1 MMSSHN
7 GSAQL
12 SPVLFL
18 DLQGEPMRFFLRPGV
33 SKAEL
38 QPIIKAGGGVVC
50 KVQEPGAILLLDP
63 EQVAKVPAMLAN
75 CYISTKYIRDCVE
88 KNQQLDMEDYKLN
101 NGGAQARPVK
111 RKQERGRMGY
121 TPEDDAVILSYISKH
136 MQEARGNVV
145 WREMERLRVT
155 DHSWQSMKDRYRK
168 HLCLQSNSPKMT
180 SLWSPPDRKPSPD
193 RTHLKTSPEE
203 TSLPPVIEKTQIRT
217 PPGQEPQACS
227 SKKRHAET
235 SPEKDARLVP
245 ESSPGQSVKHVM
257 HPQASS
263 EAAHA
268 QSPVRKKHRESSPES
283 GCLDTLVEED
293 GVLRKDTDALAERQV
308 VVQQS
313 SETNRNPVN
322 PGRNGEVVM
331 KNRRTVT
338 PVKGKLGILE
348 MAIMEFEEDDET
360 DEEILDL
367 SLSKRPQADPEAS
380 ACEHDL
386 DVNTSREILDDHTN
400 RKAQIELQPGK
411 SGPQDHRSNG
421 AVKKNIPAASNV
433 HTFLFESQEELTNDV
448 AFSQAQL
455 EEAKHLL
462 RTLMRESKQDLCSV
476 TKALLKNSGEVQV
489 ALRYLLAGDKGRTEG
504 PFWTRHDDNLL
515 LSAHPSQ
522 HNLHLKYGEEGMAK
536 RIAFLDTE

>member
-1 MMSSHN
+1 MMSSDN
-7 GSAQL
+7 GNAQL

-18 DLQGEPMRFFLRPGV
+18 DLQGEPMRFFLCPGA
-33 SKAEL
+33 SKAQL

-75 CYISTKYIRDCVE
+75 CYISTQYIRDSVE
-88 KNQQLDMEDYKLN
+88 KNQQLDVDDYKFN
-101 NGGAQARPVK
+101 NGGEQARPEQRK
-111 RKQERGRMGY
+111 RERGRMGY
-121 TPEDDAVILSYISKH
+121 TPEDDAVILSYISKRL
-136 MQEARGNVV
+136 QEARGNVV
-145 WREMERLRVT
+145 WREMERLGVT

-168 HLCLQSNSPKMT
+168 HLCLQLSSPKN
-180 SLWSPPDRKPSPD
+180 WSPPDRKPSRD
-193 RTHLKTSPEE
+193 RTHPRASPEK
-203 TSLPPVIEKTQIRT
+203 TSLPLVIEKTKMRT
-217 PPGQEPQACS
+217 PPAQEAPACS
-227 SKKRHAET
+227 SKKRHAES
-235 SPEKDARLVP
+235 SPEKDIGVVP
-245 ESSPGQSVKHVM
+245 ESSPGQSVKHGM

-263 EAAHA
+263 EAAHTR
-268 QSPVRKKHRESSPES
+268 SPVRKKHRESSPES
-283 GCLDTLVEED
+283 GCLDTLAEED
-293 GVLRKDTDALAERQV
+293 GVLQKDTDALAESRV

-313 SETNRNPVN
+313 SEMNRNTVN
-322 PGRNGEVVM
+322 PGENGEEM
-331 KNRRTVT
+331 EKRRTVT
-338 PVKGKLGILE
+338 PVKMKLGILE
-348 MAIMEFEEDDET
+348 MAILEFEEEDGTDDET
-360 DEEILDL
+360 PDL

-386 DVNTSREILDDHTN
+386 VVNTSREILDDHAS
-400 RKAQIELQPGK
+400 RKAQIELLAGN

-421 AVKKNIPAASNV
+421 TVKKIIPAASNV

-489 ALRYLLAGDKGRTEG
+489 SLKYLLAGDKERPEG

-522 HNLHLKYGEEGMAK
+522 HNLHLKYGEDGMAK